1 MTWVKKSFKAQCET
15 GVKKVKVYI
24 VGRKSLKILN
34 QGSAR
39 PVFIKSHVELWN
51 ILTRNSYIK
60 KIIILK
66 KHWLR
71 LFWNFVRNI
80 LQYLSMA
87 FFGT

>member
-24 VGRKSLKILN
+24 GIKSLKILN

-51 ILTRNSYIK
+51 ILTRNS
-60 KIIILK
+60 
-66 KHWLR
+66 
-71 LFWNFVRNI
+71 
-80 LQYLSMA
+80 
-87 FFGT
+87 

>member
-24 VGRKSLKILN
+24 GIKSLKILN

-51 ILTRNSYIK
+51 ILTRNCYI
-60 KIIILK
+60 
-66 KHWLR
+66 
-71 LFWNFVRNI
+71 
-80 LQYLSMA
+80 
-87 FFGT
+87 